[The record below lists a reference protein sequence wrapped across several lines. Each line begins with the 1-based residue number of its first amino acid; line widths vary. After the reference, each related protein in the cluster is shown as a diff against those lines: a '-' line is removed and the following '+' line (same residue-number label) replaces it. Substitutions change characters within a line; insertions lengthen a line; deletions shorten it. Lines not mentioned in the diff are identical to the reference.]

1 MRAGP
6 SPSACRSRWQAN
18 TIRARSTRL
27 AGSVRERAIET
38 SLAKSSSPI
47 DNSIARRRA
56 VMIFEFRLANQKK
69 QPTGPQRP
77 NESLT
82 KDRFHGIDE
91 LVDRFFGTAHI
102 RGIPARQADVY
113 IVGQGIVNEAFGL
126 WRLLGGWLS
135 WRSRRRRW
143 RRWRGCL
150 VAEGTSQPGRA
161 G

>member
-56 VMIFEFRLANQKK
+56 VMIFESRLANQKK

-91 LVDRFFGTAHI
+91 LVGRRTTA
-102 RGIPARQADVY
+102 RLVDATRQRAT
-113 IVGQGIVNEAFGL
+113 A
-126 WRLLGGWLS
+126 
-135 WRSRRRRW
+135 
-143 RRWRGCL
+143 
-150 VAEGTSQPGRA
+150 SQSSSA